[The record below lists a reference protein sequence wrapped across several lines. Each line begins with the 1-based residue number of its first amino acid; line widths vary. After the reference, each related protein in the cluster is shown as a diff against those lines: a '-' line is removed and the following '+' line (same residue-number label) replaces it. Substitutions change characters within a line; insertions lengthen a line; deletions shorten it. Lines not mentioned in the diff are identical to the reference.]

1 MENTNGLTLR
11 FTKHA
16 REQMEAKG
24 FKEDVLR
31 EDFSAATADDN
42 KIYPNKKYPGQFRV
56 IAGKACL
63 TGKPTGNGVFLVF
76 TMYEDGV
83 LTPPR
88 ADQMN
93 TPQGQAYAK
102 RYAKAK
108 ASGRTRRE
116 NEYWPRVHKRN
127 GDMSHT
133 LIK

>member
-1 MENTNGLTLR
+1 MKDTKGLTLR

-24 FKEDVLR
+24 FTESALR
-31 EDFSAATADDN
+31 EAFSNATAADN

-63 TGKPTGNGVFLVF
+63 TGKPTGDTFLVF

-83 LTPPR
+83 MTPPR
-88 ADQMN
+88 EDQKN
-93 TPQGQAYAK
+93 TPEGQAYARK
-102 RYAKAK
+102 YAKAK
-108 ASGRTRRE
+108 AAGRTKRK
-116 NEYWPRVHKRN
+116 NEYWPRVHERN
-127 GDMSHT
+127 SEMGHT